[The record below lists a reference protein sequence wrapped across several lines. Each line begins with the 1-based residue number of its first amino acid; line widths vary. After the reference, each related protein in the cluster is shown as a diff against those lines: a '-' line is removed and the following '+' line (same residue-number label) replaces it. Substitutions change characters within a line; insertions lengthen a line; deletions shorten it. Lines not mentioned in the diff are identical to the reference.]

1 MNKILVVDDDREIV
15 DAIEIYLNNEGFEV
29 LKAYDGMEALEII
42 ADTDIDL
49 VMIDIMMPKL
59 DGIRATMKIREDKN
73 IPIIILSA
81 KSEASDKVMGLN
93 VGANDYVTKPFNPLE
108 LIARVKSHLRR
119 WSMAAETNGEN
130 LDSKIL
136 KTGGLELDMDS
147 KEARVDAETVKLT
160 PIEYKIMKY
169 LMENKGKVLSTR
181 QIYETVWEEPF
192 YNSDN
197 TVAVHIRRIREK
209 IEINPKDPMYLKV
222 VWGIGYKVEKK

>member
-93 VGANDYVTKPFNPLE
+93 VGADDYVTKPFNPLE

-119 WSMAAETNGEN
+119 WSMAAEINGEN

>member
-1 MNKILVVDDDREIV
+1 
-15 DAIEIYLNNEGFEV
+15 
-29 LKAYDGMEALEII
+29 
-42 ADTDIDL
+42 
-49 VMIDIMMPKL
+49 
-59 DGIRATMKIREDKN
+59 
-73 IPIIILSA
+73 
-81 KSEASDKVMGLN
+81 MGLN
-93 VGANDYVTKPFNPLE
+93 VGADDYVTKPFNPLE

-119 WSMAAETNGEN
+119 WSMAAEINGEN

>member
-49 VMIDIMMPKL
+49 IIIDIMMPRL

-93 VGANDYVTKPFNPLE
+93 VGADDYVTKPFNPLE

-119 WSMAAETNGEN
+119 WSMAAEINGEN

>member
-49 VMIDIMMPKL
+49 VMIDIMMPRL

-93 VGANDYVTKPFNPLE
+93 VGADDYVTKPFNPLE

-119 WSMAAETNGEN
+119 WSMAAEINGEN

>member
-29 LKAYDGMEALEII
+29 LKGYDGMEALEII

-49 VMIDIMMPKL
+49 IIIDIMMPRL

-93 VGANDYVTKPFNPLE
+93 VGADDYVTKPFNPLE

-119 WSMAAETNGEN
+119 WSMAAEINGEN

-192 YNSDN
+192 YNSEN

>member
-49 VMIDIMMPKL
+49 IIIDIMMPRL

-93 VGANDYVTKPFNPLE
+93 VGADDYVTKPFNPLE

-192 YNSDN
+192 YNSEN

>member
-15 DAIEIYLNNEGFEV
+15 DAIEIYLSNEGFEV

-49 VMIDIMMPKL
+49 IIIDIMMPRL

-93 VGANDYVTKPFNPLE
+93 VGADDYVTKPFNPLE

-119 WSMAAETNGEN
+119 WSMAAEINGEN

-192 YNSDN
+192 YKSDN

>member
-49 VMIDIMMPKL
+49 VMIDIMMPRL

-119 WSMAAETNGEN
+119 WSMAAEINGEN

>member
-15 DAIEIYLNNEGFEV
+15 DAIEIYLSNEGFEV

-49 VMIDIMMPKL
+49 VMIDIMMPRL

-93 VGANDYVTKPFNPLE
+93 VGADDYVTKPFNPLE

-119 WSMAAETNGEN
+119 WSMAAEINGEN

>member
-15 DAIEIYLNNEGFEV
+15 DAIEIYLSNEGFEV

-93 VGANDYVTKPFNPLE
+93 VGADDYVTKPFNPLE

-119 WSMAAETNGEN
+119 WSMAAEINGEN

-222 VWGIGYKVEKK
+222 VWGIGYRVEKK

>member
-49 VMIDIMMPKL
+49 IIIDIMMPRL

-93 VGANDYVTKPFNPLE
+93 VGADDYVTKPFNPLE

-119 WSMAAETNGEN
+119 WSMAAEINGEN

-192 YNSDN
+192 YNSEN

>member
-1 MNKILVVDDDREIV
+1 MNKILVVDDEKEIV

-49 VMIDIMMPKL
+49 IIIDIMMPRL

-93 VGANDYVTKPFNPLE
+93 VGADDYVTKPFNPLE

-119 WSMAAETNGEN
+119 WSMAAEINGEN